1 MNNSAKTYIAAV
13 ILTGAAVTA
22 FALAHWRS
30 DSTAR
35 FSVFLLLFIAA
46 AMLKCKVPGVAG
58 TYSPVFFFS
67 LLASASLSFSEVV
80 VVSAIGGMVQCIFLA
95 RQRVSAVQV
104 CFNGANM
111 LLSTAAAYVF
121 VERQVAGLTA
131 QPLLIGVILG
141 ASAFYIVNTAL
152 VATVITLVER
162 GSIAEI
168 WKHWCLG
175 SLPYYLAGAVIAC
188 GTISAAAPVTTVVAL
203 LVAPPIL
210 LATAYFRM
218 GQQTA
223 ASR

>member
-22 FALAHWRS
+22 FALTHWRS
-30 DSTAR
+30 DSAAR
-35 FSVFLLLFIAA
+35 FSVFLLLFVAA
-46 AMLKCKVPGVAG
+46 AMLKCKIPGVTG

-80 VVSAIGGMVQCIFLA
+80 VASAIAGMIQCIFLA
-95 RQRVSAVQV
+95 RQRPSAVQV

-111 LLSTAAAYVF
+111 LLSTAAAFVF
-121 VERQVAGLTA
+121 VERQVAGLTS
-131 QPLLIGVILG
+131 QPLLIDLILG

-152 VATVITLVER
+152 VAGVITLVER

-188 GTISAAAPVTTVVAL
+188 ATISVVPSVTTVVAL
-203 LVAPPIL
+203 LVAPAML

-218 GQQTA
+218 GQPTA
-223 ASR
+223 AR

>member
-22 FALAHWRS
+22 FALWHWQS
-30 DSTAR
+30 DSGTR
-35 FSVFLLLFIAA
+35 FAVFLLLFIAA
-46 AMLKCKVPGVAG
+46 AMLKVKIPGVSG

-67 LLASASLSFSEVV
+67 LLASASLSFSEVAV
-80 VVSAIGGMVQCIFLA
+80 ASAIAGMVQCIFLA
-95 RQRVSAVQV
+95 RQRPSAAQV
-104 CFNGANM
+104 GFNGASI
-111 LLSTAAAYVF
+111 LLSTAAAYLF

-131 QPLLIGVILG
+131 QPLFIALILG
-141 ASAFYIVNTAL
+141 ACAFYIVNTAL
-152 VATVITLVER
+152 VAIVITLVER

-175 SLPYYLAGAVIAC
+175 SLPYYLVGAVIAC
-188 GTISAAAPVTTVVAL
+188 ATISAAAPVTAVVAL
-203 LVAPPIL
+203 TAALPIL

-223 ASR
+223 AR

>member
-1 MNNSAKTYIAAV
+1 MNNSARTYIAAV
-13 ILTGAAVTA
+13 ILTGAAITA

-30 DSTAR
+30 DSAAR
-35 FSVFLLLFIAA
+35 FAVFLLLFIAA

-80 VVSAIGGMVQCIFLA
+80 VASAIAGIVQCTFLA
-95 RQRVSAVQV
+95 RQRPSTMQV

-111 LLSTAAAYVF
+111 LLSAAAAYLF

-131 QPLLIGVILG
+131 QPLLIGLILG
-141 ASAFYIVNTAL
+141 ASAFYVVNTAL
-152 VATVITLVER
+152 VAAVITLVER
-162 GSIAEI
+162 GSMAEI

-188 GTISAAAPVTTVVAL
+188 GTINAAAPVTAVVAL

-210 LATAYFRM
+210 LTTAYFRM

-223 ASR
+223 AR